1 MTTPTGSILLRR
13 GPTTDRVAFVPLDGE
28 IIYDS
33 NQKKIFIGDGSTYGG
48 NAVGTAPGSMSDSF
62 TNIVVAGQSNVVA
75 DSSTDTL
82 TLVASTGIAITTNAT
97 TDTITIAS
105 TVVDTNTTY
114 GISAETVTGGA
125 NLRLTGSDSSTD
137 NVKLT
142 SGTGITV
149 SRTSADEITI
159 TNASTGTTYSI
170 SAETVTGGANLRLT
184 GSDSSTDNVK
194 VAGAGTVTVT
204 RPDANTITITGS
216 ALGDIVLDDLTD
228 VSITT
233 PLNNQV
239 LKYNG
244 SYWYNGTDATTG
256 GGLSSNSFETIV
268 VAGQSSVVA
277 DSSTDTLTLVAGAG
291 IAITTNG
298 TSDSITITSTGQ
310 ASISAA
316 ETAAGTTQ
324 GTATVL
330 TSIINNVT
338 TVDALTGVKL
348 PTAIA
353 GTRLFVFNNGLNT
366 MAVYPASGAAINSL
380 ATDTAFSLGVS
391 TRLEFVAVSSTQWY
405 TMNATYA

>member
-33 NQKKIFIGDGSTYGG
+33 DQKKIFIGDGLTYGG

-97 TDTITIAS
+97 TDTITIAN
-105 TVVDTNTTY
+105 TIVDTNTTY

-125 NLRLTGSDSSTD
+125 YLRLTGNDSSTD

-170 SAETVTGGANLRLT
+170 SSETVTGGANLRLT

-194 VAGAGTVTVT
+194 VTGAGTVTVSRT
-204 RPDANTITITGS
+204 DSNTITITGS
-216 ALGDIVLDDLTD
+216 ALGDIVLDDITD
-228 VSITT
+228 VSITAPT
-233 PLNNQV
+233 NNQV

-244 SYWYNGTDATTG
+244 SYWYNGTDSTTG

-298 TSDSITITSTGQ
+298 TSDTITITNTGQ
-310 ASISAA
+310 ASITVA

-324 GTATVL
+324 STATVL

-338 TVDALTGVKL
+338 AVDALTGVKL

-353 GTRLFVFNNGLNT
+353 GTRLLVFNNGLNT
-366 MAVYPASGAAINSL
+366 LAVYPASGAAINGL
-380 ATDTAFSLGVS
+380 ATDAAFSLGLN
-391 TRLEFVAVSSTQWY
+391 TRLEFVAVSTTQWY

>member
-33 NQKKIFIGDGSTYGG
+33 DQKKIFIGDGLTYGG

-97 TDTITIAS
+97 TDTITIS
-105 TVVDTNTTY
+105 NTIVDTNTTY

-125 NLRLTGSDSSTD
+125 YLRLTGNDSSTD

-170 SAETVTGGANLRLT
+170 SSETVTGGANLRLT

-194 VAGAGTVTVT
+194 VTGAGTVTVSRT
-204 RPDANTITITGS
+204 DSNTITITGS
-216 ALGDIVLDDLTD
+216 ALGDIVLDDITD
-228 VSITT
+228 VSITAPT
-233 PLNNQV
+233 NNQV

-244 SYWYNGTDATTG
+244 SYWYNGTDSTTG

-298 TSDSITITSTGQ
+298 TSDTITITNTGQ
-310 ASISAA
+310 ASITVA

-324 GTATVL
+324 STATVL

-353 GTRLFVFNNGLNT
+353 GTRLLVFNNGL
-366 MAVYPASGAAINSL
+366 L
-380 ATDTAFSLGVS
+380 C
-391 TRLEFVAVSSTQWY
+391 
-405 TMNATYA
+405 